1 MSVDTDTPTSDR
13 EYSDIDISGR
23 EFWEATAEERE
34 ETFARLRREDPVSW
48 QRPIE
53 NAVAPD
59 PQDPGY
65 WAVVTHADITTV
77 SQGNDVFVS
86 GQGVLFDQLPP
97 EFLEMTQSFLA
108 MDNPRH
114 NDLRR
119 IVQKAFTPKRIQRIS
134 DQVEQAAK
142 EVVDSFAAEASGE
155 IEFVERCA
163 GRLPLQ
169 MFSAMFGVPEHLREA
184 TATAALEIVSWAD
197 PEHLAGRDPSQVQLE
212 AAQKLHEIAAE
223 IVADRKENPGD
234 DLFTGLIEAEVDGQH
249 LTDAEIGAFFVLLAV
264 AGNDTTKHTST
275 LTIKHLTENPDQ
287 ARWLAA
293 DLDERL
299 GAAVEEFIRYASPV
313 MTFRRT
319 AVAQTE
325 LGGRTIAEGDKV
337 VMFYSSGNRDE
348 EVFDDAAAFDLARS
362 PNPHVGFGGGG
373 THFCLG
379 NQLAKLMLRALF
391 AQLLTR
397 VPDIHVTAEPQLLGT
412 NFIRGVKRQQ
422 VAFTPE

>member
-1 MSVDTDTPTSDR
+1 
-13 EYSDIDISGR
+13 
-23 EFWEATAEERE
+23 
-34 ETFARLRREDPVSW
+34 
-48 QRPIE
+48 
-53 NAVAPD
+53 
-59 PQDPGY
+59 
-65 WAVVTHADITTV
+65 
-77 SQGNDVFVS
+77 
-86 GQGVLFDQLPP
+86 
-97 EFLEMTQSFLA
+97 MTQSFLA